1 MSIGGFDQEIV
12 QDFLTESGELLDQLE
27 GDLVALEQT
36 PTDPELLNQVFRA
49 LHTIKGS
56 ASFLALTNLVAIAH
70 AAESALNAARNSLVI
85 VDRTMMDLLLDAI
98 DLLKKQF
105 EELGEGQTDL
115 TAPEPKLVD
124 MLSQIGL
131 GVQPVDAA
139 AKVDSGQTDA
149 AQPAQDSE
157 APTNNEPA
165 QGASDDFPGAEIR
178 SLDLPENKADLLEF
192 LVADLD
198 ESIEK
203 VQQQVD
209 AMAVKEARDA
219 AAEELAEISDSL
231 EKSVDFF
238 NFEPMSR
245 LAKLLVQI
253 AEHVSELDSDIMEQL
268 LPRANGVTSLLRH
281 QAKGLSQQLF
291 VSWPLDSL
299 VEAIENM
306 LAGKA
311 LDDDQVLPK
320 DASPEAALDLAGICP
335 SKKAADQNTIEPP
348 TAANA
353 TSPELTDNAPDA
365 AQQEAAGTAKR
376 GGAAIEQ
383 TIRVEVSRLESLM
396 NLVGELVL
404 QKNRIAAIGRQ
415 VDACSGVDQDLRE
428 AVTLSSGNLDR
439 VTGDIQVAVMKT
451 RMQPLDKIF
460 GKYPR
465 LIRDLAQKTGKK
477 INLVIEGGDTEVDKS
492 VIEELG
498 DPLVHLLRNSA
509 DHGLEGPEERLGS
522 GKNDTGTITLA
533 ASHEGSHVQVQI
545 IDDGRGILRDKIA
558 AKAIE
563 NGLASEGEISTM
575 SDREVFRF
583 ILAAGFSTAEQVSDL
598 SGRGVG
604 MDVVRTNIEK
614 LKGTID
620 VDSQAGNGSTI
631 TIKIPLTI
639 AIMPAMMVGVAKET
653 YAIPLSNIL
662 EIVKPEEEQMS
673 TIRGQ
678 LVMRLRDTVLP
689 LVNSFEVFNV
699 SPPDRVDAPFAVVLE
714 LNEKRIGLMVSK
726 LIGQQE
732 IVVKPLDQ
740 MCDRE
745 GPISG
750 ATVRDDGG
758 VSLIVDIAELI
769 RSTETRQFQAEAVA
783 A

>member
-1 MSIGGFDQEIV
+1 MSIGGFDQEIM

-27 GDLVALEQT
+27 GDLVTLEQT

-70 AAESALNAARNSLVI
+70 AAESALNAARNGLVV
-85 VDRTMMDLLLDAI
+85 VDKTMMDILLEAV

-115 TAPEPKLVD
+115 TAPEPALVD
-124 MLSQIGL
+124 KLSQIGL
-131 GVQPVDAA
+131 GVQPADAVAKVQSGQMETDIPAQNDAAPANIVSSKDAA
-139 AKVDSGQTDA
+139 A
-149 AQPAQDSE
+149 E
-157 APTNNEPA
+157 
-165 QGASDDFPGAEIR
+165 FPGAEIR
-178 SLDLPENKADLLEF
+178 SLNLPENKADLLEF

-198 ESIEK
+198 ESIQK
-203 VQQQVD
+203 VQQQID
-209 AMAVKEARDA
+209 ALSIKATRAT
-219 AAEELAEISDSL
+219 AAEELAEISDAI

-238 NFEPMSR
+238 EFESMSR
-245 LAKLLVQI
+245 LARTLIQI
-253 AEHVSELDSDIMEQL
+253 ADHVCELDTHLLDQL
-268 LPRANGVTSLLRH
+268 LPRARGIAALLRD
-281 QAKGLSQQLF
+281 QARGLRWQLF
-291 VSWPLDSL
+291 VSWPLDSF
-299 VEAIENM
+299 VGAIESIIS
-306 LAGKA
+306 GK
-311 LDDDQVLPK
+311 LPGEDQILPR
-320 DASPEAALDLAGICP
+320 DASPAQTLDRAGVRAQASNAPPPTPESTPAAGA
-335 SKKAADQNTIEPP
+335 AAD
-348 TAANA
+348 
-353 TSPELTDNAPDA
+353 SSSDA
-365 AQQEAAGTAKR
+365 AQKNSSTVAAKR
-376 GGAAIEQ
+376 NGPAIEQ

-404 QKNRIAAIGRQ
+404 QKNRIAAIGRH
-415 VDACSGVDQDLRE
+415 VEACAGIDQDLRE
-428 AVTLSSGNLDR
+428 AVMLSTGTLDR
-439 VTGDIQVAVMKT
+439 VTSDIQVAVMKT

-465 LIRDLAQKTGKK
+465 LIRDLAQKTNKK

-509 DHGLEGPEERLGS
+509 DHGLEGPEERLAS
-522 GKNDTGTITLA
+522 GKNQTGTIKLV

-545 IDDGRGILRDKIA
+545 IDDGRGILRNKIA
-558 AKAIE
+558 AKAVE
-563 NGLASEGEISTM
+563 NGLATKGEISTM

-583 ILAAGFSTAEQVSDL
+583 ILTAGFSTAEKVSDL

-614 LKGTID
+614 LKGTVD
-620 VDSQAGNGSTI
+620 VDSQPGKNTII

-639 AIMPAMMVGVAKET
+639 AIMPAMMVGVADEI
-653 YAIPLSNIL
+653 YAIPLTNIL
-662 EIVKPEEEQMS
+662 EIVKPDSEQMS

-678 LVMRLRDTVLP
+678 LVMRLRNTVLP
-689 LVNSFEVFNV
+689 LVNSLDVFDV
-699 SPPDRVDAPFAVVLE
+699 PQPDRVDAPFVVVLE
-714 LNEKRIGLMVSK
+714 LNEKRVGLMVSK

-740 MCDRE
+740 MCDRK

-769 RSTETRQFQAEAVA
+769 RSAENRNFQSEAIA